1 MGINSKGIQSSSDR
15 VLTIVQKSHKA
26 AIKLA
31 QISGSK
37 RRLGILAIAEAI
49 ESSGDEILEANTI
62 DLEMSREMAI
72 SEPIADWL
80 KLTPER
86 LDMTIA
92 ILKRLSQAA
101 DPTRR
106 LINAPYQLEPSQTYC
121 QLVPLGT
128 IALIY
133 EAFPELAAIA
143 AGLCLKT
150 GNSLITRG
158 CSTASNSNQTIA
170 SIIQKALASTELPS
184 GTVENISA
192 EMGISVQELV
202 TQDRY
207 INLVIPYGRP
217 SLVQQVAEKATAPV
231 LRTAIGNCYLYWS
244 QSGSLEL
251 TRQMIVDSHD
261 GEPDAV
267 NGIEKVLINQ
277 EVKSSMLQSLFNSLQ
292 QLGFKLRGD
301 EVLVEQ
307 FPEFLSLVKPEE
319 WRKPY
324 LTKAIAFRQ
333 VDSLSQAVAW
343 INRYS
348 SGHADSIVTKSYQ
361 EGQQFV
367 QSIES
372 SLVYINTS
380 PRFSR
385 IPQEGSDVFLGMSNQ
400 KGYRQGLISVETFMT
415 IKQIV
420 QG

>member
-31 QISGSK
+31 QISGTK

-49 ESSGDEILEANTI
+49 ADSCDEILESNTI

-72 SEPIADWL
+72 AEPIADWL

-92 ILKRLSQAA
+92 ILKRLSQAT

-158 CSTASNSNQTIA
+158 CSTASNSNQTIT
-170 SIIQKALASTELPS
+170 SIIQTALASTELPL

-192 EMGISVQELV
+192 DLGISVQELV

-231 LRTAIGNCYLYWS
+231 LRTAMGNCYLYWS

-261 GEPDAV
+261 SEPDAV
-267 NGIEKVLINQ
+267 NAIEKVLINQ
-277 EVKSSMLQSLFNSLQ
+277 QVKSSMLQSLFNSLQ

-307 FPEFLSLVKPEE
+307 FPEFLSPMKPEE

-324 LTKAIAFRQ
+324 LTKMVAFRQ
-333 VDSLSQAVAW
+333 IDSLPEAILW

-361 EGQQFV
+361 EGKHFV

-372 SLVYINTS
+372 ALVYLNTS
-380 PRFSR
+380 PKFSR
-385 IPQEGSDVFLGMSNQ
+385 IPEEGSDVFLGMSNQ
-400 KGYRQGLISVETFMT
+400 KGYRQGLISVETFTT

>member
-15 VLTIVQKSHKA
+15 VLAIVQKSHKA

-49 ESSGDEILEANTI
+49 ESSCDEILESNTI

-86 LDMTIA
+86 LEMTIA

-133 EAFPELAAIA
+133 EAFPELAAIT

-158 CSTASNSNQTIA
+158 GTTASNSNQTIA
-170 SIIQKALASTELPS
+170 SIIQKALASRELPS

-292 QLGFKLRGD
+292 QSGFKLRGD
-301 EVLVEQ
+301 EALVEQ
-307 FPEFLSLVKPEE
+307 FPDFLSLTKPEE

-324 LTKAIAFRQ
+324 LTKMIAFRQ

-348 SGHADSIVTKSYQ
+348 SGHADSIITRSYQ

-372 SLVYINTS
+372 ALVYINTS
-380 PRFSR
+380 PKFSR

-400 KGYRQGLISVETFMT
+400 KGYRQGLISVESFTT

>member
-1 MGINSKGIQSSSDR
+1 MGINSKEIQSSSDR
-15 VLTIVQKSHKA
+15 VLAIVQKSHKA

-49 ESSGDEILEANTI
+49 ESSCDEILESNTI

-72 SEPIADWL
+72 AEPIADWL

-86 LDMTIA
+86 LEMTIA
-92 ILKRLSQAA
+92 ILKRLSKAA

-143 AGLCLKT
+143 AGFCLKT

-158 CSTASNSNQTIA
+158 CSTASSSNQTIA
-170 SIIQKALASTELPS
+170 AIIQKALASTELPA
-184 GTVENISA
+184 GTVANISA
-192 EMGISVQELV
+192 DMGISVQELV

-207 INLVIPYGRP
+207 VNLVIPYGRP
-217 SLVQQVAEKATAPV
+217 SLVQQVAEKATATV
-231 LRTAIGNCYLYWS
+231 LKTAIGNCYLYWS

-267 NGIEKVLINQ
+267 NAIEKVLINQ
-277 EVKSSMLQSLFNSLQ
+277 EVKFSLLQSLFNSLQ
-292 QLGFKLRGD
+292 QSGFKLRGD
-301 EVLVEQ
+301 EALVEQ
-307 FPEFLSLVKPEE
+307 FPEFLSLMKPEE
-319 WRKPY
+319 WRRPY
-324 LTKAIAFRQ
+324 LTKIVAFRRI
-333 VDSLSQAVAW
+333 DSLSQAIFW

-361 EGQQFV
+361 EGKQFV
-367 QSIES
+367 QGIDSA
-372 SLVYINTS
+372 LAYINTS
-380 PRFSR
+380 PKFSR
-385 IPQEGSDVFLGMSNQ
+385 IPEEGGDVFLGMSNR
-400 KGYRQGLISVETFMT
+400 KGYRQGLISVETFTT

>member
-1 MGINSKGIQSSSDR
+1 MGINSKARQSSSDR

-37 RRLGILAIAEAI
+37 RRLGISAIAEAI
-49 ESSGDEILEANTI
+49 ASSRDEILESNTI

-72 SEPIADWL
+72 AEPIADWL

-86 LDMTIA
+86 LEMTIA
-92 ILKRLSQAA
+92 ILKRLSKAA

-106 LINAPYQLEPSQTYC
+106 LINAPYQLEPSQTYS

-158 CSTASNSNQTIA
+158 GSTASNSNQTIA
-170 SIIQKALASTELPS
+170 TIIQKALASTELPS
-184 GTVENISA
+184 GTIENISA
-192 EMGISVQELV
+192 DSDISVQELV

-231 LRTAIGNCYLYWS
+231 LKTAIGNCYLYWS

-267 NGIEKVLINQ
+267 NAIEKVLINQ
-277 EVKSSMLQSLFNSLQ
+277 EVKSSLLQSLFNSLQ
-292 QLGFKLRGD
+292 QSGLKLRGD
-301 EVLVEQ
+301 EVLVER
-307 FPEFLSLVKPEE
+307 FPEFLSLMKPEE
-319 WRKPY
+319 WSKPY
-324 LTKAIAFRQ
+324 LTKIVAFRLI
-333 VDSLSQAVAW
+333 DSLPQAIFW

-361 EGQQFV
+361 EGRQFV
-367 QSIES
+367 QGIDSA
-372 SLVYINTS
+372 LVYLNTS
-380 PRFSR
+380 PKFSR
-385 IPQEGSDVFLGMSNQ
+385 IPEEGEDVFLGMSNQ
-400 KGYRQGLISVETFMT
+400 KGYRRGLISVETFTT

>member
-49 ESSGDEILEANTI
+49 ESSCDEILESNTI

-133 EAFPELAAIA
+133 EALPELAVIA

-158 CSTASNSNQTIA
+158 CGTASNSNQTIA

-207 INLVIPYGRP
+207 INLVIPYGRR
-217 SLVQQVAEKATAPV
+217 A
-231 LRTAIGNCYLYWS
+231 
-244 QSGSLEL
+244 
-251 TRQMIVDSHD
+251 
-261 GEPDAV
+261 
-267 NGIEKVLINQ
+267 
-277 EVKSSMLQSLFNSLQ
+277 
-292 QLGFKLRGD
+292 
-301 EVLVEQ
+301 
-307 FPEFLSLVKPEE
+307 
-319 WRKPY
+319 
-324 LTKAIAFRQ
+324 
-333 VDSLSQAVAW
+333 
-343 INRYS
+343 
-348 SGHADSIVTKSYQ
+348 
-361 EGQQFV
+361 
-367 QSIES
+367 
-372 SLVYINTS
+372 
-380 PRFSR
+380 
-385 IPQEGSDVFLGMSNQ
+385 
-400 KGYRQGLISVETFMT
+400 
-415 IKQIV
+415 
-420 QG
+420 

>member
-1 MGINSKGIQSSSDR
+1 MQSSSDR
-15 VLTIVQKSHKA
+15 VLTIVKQSHKA

-31 QISGSK
+31 QISGAK
-37 RRLGILAIAEAI
+37 RRLGILAIAEAM
-49 ESSGDEILEANTI
+49 ESSCDEILEANTI

-72 SEPIADWL
+72 TEPIADWL

-92 ILKRLSQAA
+92 ILKRLSRAA

-133 EAFPELAAIA
+133 EAFPEIAAIT

-158 CSTASNSNQTIA
+158 CSAASNSNQTIA
-170 SIIQKALASTELPS
+170 GIIQKALASAGLPS
-184 GTVENISA
+184 GTISSISA
-192 EMGISVQELV
+192 DLGISVQDLV

-217 SLVQQVAEKATAPV
+217 SLVQQVAEKATATV
-231 LRTAIGNCYLYWS
+231 LKTAMGNCYLYWS

-251 TRQMIVDSHD
+251 TSQMIIDSHN

-267 NGIEKVLINQ
+267 NAIEKVLIHQ
-277 EVKSSMLQSLFNSLQ
+277 EVKPSLVQSLFNSLQ
-292 QLGFKLRGD
+292 QQGFKLRGD
-301 EVLVEQ
+301 ESCVEQ
-307 FPEFLSLVKPEE
+307 FPEFLSLMKPEE
-319 WRKPY
+319 WFRPY
-324 LTKAIAFRQ
+324 LTKIVAFRRI
-333 VDSLSQAVAW
+333 DSLSQAVLW

-361 EGQQFV
+361 EGKQFV
-367 QSIES
+367 QGIDSA
-372 SLVYINTS
+372 LVYINTS
-380 PRFSR
+380 PKFSR
-385 IPQEGSDVFLGMSNQ
+385 IPEEGSDVFLGMSNQ
-400 KGYRQGLISVETFMT
+400 RGYRQGLISIETFT
-415 IKQIV
+415 TSKQIV

>member
-1 MGINSKGIQSSSDR
+1 MGINSKEIESSSDR
-15 VLTIVQKSHKA
+15 VLAIVQKSHKA

-49 ESSGDEILEANTI
+49 ENNGNEILESNTI

-72 SEPIADWL
+72 AEPIADWL

-86 LDMTIA
+86 LETTID

-128 IALIY
+128 VALIY

-158 CSTASNSNQTIA
+158 GSTASNSNQTIA
-170 SIIQKALASTELPS
+170 SIIQTALASTELPS
-184 GTVENISA
+184 GTFESISDL
-192 EMGISVQELV
+192 GISVQELV

-217 SLVQQVAEKATAPV
+217 SLVQQVAEKATTTV

-244 QSGSLEL
+244 QSGNLEL
-251 TRQMIVDSHD
+251 TRKMIVDSHD

-267 NGIEKVLINQ
+267 NAIEKVLINQ
-277 EVKSSMLQSLFNSLQ
+277 EVKSSLLQSLFNSLQ
-292 QLGFKLRGD
+292 QSGFKLRGD
-301 EVLVEQ
+301 DALVEQ
-307 FPEFLSLVKPEE
+307 FPEFLSLMKPEE
-319 WRKPY
+319 WSRPY
-324 LTKAIAFRQ
+324 LTKIVAFRRI
-333 VDSLSQAVAW
+333 DSLSQAVFW

-361 EGQQFV
+361 EGRQFV
-367 QSIES
+367 QGIDSA
-372 SLVYINTS
+372 LVYMNTS
-380 PRFSR
+380 PKFSR
-385 IPQEGSDVFLGMSNQ
+385 IPEEGSDVFLGMSNQ
-400 KGYRQGLISVETFMT
+400 KGYRQGLISVETFTT